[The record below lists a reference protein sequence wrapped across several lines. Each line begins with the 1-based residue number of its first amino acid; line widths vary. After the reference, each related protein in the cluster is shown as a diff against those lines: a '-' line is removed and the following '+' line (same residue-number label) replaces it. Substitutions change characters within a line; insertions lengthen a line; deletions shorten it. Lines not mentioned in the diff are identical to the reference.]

1 VLRAQLLPK
10 PNLQQQAPVPTQLR
24 TLHPQRPVRQLVL
37 VKPWPLAHC
46 RVAAAL
52 LAARVL
58 RVPVHIQ
65 VQL

>member
-1 VLRAQLLPK
+1 
-10 PNLQQQAPVPTQLR
+10 LQQQAPVPTQLR

-46 RVAAAL
+46 RVAALLEAL
-52 LAARVL
+52 LEARVL

-65 VQL
+65 VQS

>member
-1 VLRAQLLPK
+1 
-10 PNLQQQAPVPTQLR
+10 LR

-65 VQL
+65 VQS